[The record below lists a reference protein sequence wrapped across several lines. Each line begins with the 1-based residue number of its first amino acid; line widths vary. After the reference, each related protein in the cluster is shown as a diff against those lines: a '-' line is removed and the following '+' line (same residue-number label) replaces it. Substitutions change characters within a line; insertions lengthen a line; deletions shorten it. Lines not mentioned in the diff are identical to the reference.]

1 MNMVDLGNVTAKE
14 LEYLRAIDEENSPV
28 SITSLSRKL
37 GKSVS
42 SVYEEVNHLVS
53 KGLVHKGIDGICLT
67 SNGKVLL
74 ELVKNS
80 HRIIETWLVSL
91 GFSVSEAC
99 SLASRIEAVM
109 PIEIIKRLYEA
120 MGKPR
125 ACPHGKPITLNN
137 VTTGSIKK

>member
-1 MNMVDLGNVTAKE
+1 MVDLSDVTAKE
-14 LEYLRAIDEENSPV
+14 LEYLKAIDEEDSPV
-28 SITSLSRKL
+28 SITLLSRKL
-37 GKSVS
+37 GKSTS

-53 KGLVHKGIDGICLT
+53 KGLVYKDIDGVCLT

-91 GFSVSEAC
+91 GFSISEAC

-109 PIEIIKRLYEA
+109 PIEIIKRLYEV

-137 VTTGSIKK
+137 VITGSIEK